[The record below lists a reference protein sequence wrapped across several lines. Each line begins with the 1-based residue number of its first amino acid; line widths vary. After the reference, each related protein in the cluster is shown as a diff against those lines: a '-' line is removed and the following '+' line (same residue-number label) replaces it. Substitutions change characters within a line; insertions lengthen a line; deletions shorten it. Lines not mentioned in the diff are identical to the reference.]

1 MPLIR
6 KETMPELPEVE
17 TLCRQ
22 LRPVVLGTRV
32 LKGLILDERL
42 GTMADPGGKKVL
54 SVLRRGKTIELKLEG
69 DLSLLIQLRMT
80 GRFHWQ
86 EGNDVPPRAR
96 LQLSFS
102 HGNLFLT
109 DVRRLAT
116 LKCDCEGKELSPGK
130 DPLEDLDHRRL
141 FEIAKRRRLPVK
153 NLLMNQKVIAGIGNI
168 YASEILFRAGISPLR
183 PASSLSL
190 RDWTKIIGAARKVL
204 GRAVRCRGTS
214 ISDWRDLFGEKGE
227 YQGHLLVYGRA
238 GEACR
243 RCGAKVRR
251 VALSGRGTFYCPGCQ
266 AG

>member
-1 MPLIR
+1 
-6 KETMPELPEVE
+6 MPELPEVE

-22 LRPVVLGTRV
+22 LRHVVLGARI

-42 GTMADPGGKKVL
+42 GKMADPGGKKIL
-54 SVLRRGKTIELKLEG
+54 SILRRGKTIQFQLEG
-69 DLSLLIQLRMT
+69 DISLFFQLRMT

-86 EGNDVPPRAR
+86 EGGDVPPRAR
-96 LQLSFS
+96 LHLSFP

-116 LKCDCEGKELSPGK
+116 LQCDCGENGFAQGWE
-130 DPLEDLDHRRL
+130 PLEDLDHRRL
-141 FEIAKRRRLPVK
+141 FEIAGRRRLPVK
-153 NLLMNQKVIAGIGNI
+153 NLLMDQRVVAGIGNI

-183 PASSLSL
+183 PASDLSL
-190 RDWTKIIGAARKVL
+190 RDWKKVVRAVREAL

-214 ISDWRDLFGEKGE
+214 ISDWKDLFGEKGE
-227 YQGHLLVYGRA
+227 YQRHLLVYGRA
-238 GEACR
+238 GKACR
-243 RCGAKVRR
+243 RCGATVRR